1 MFYLSVKEV
10 FKVPAGLERT
20 IVNSLVLVTYRC
32 SKHLLVGDR
41 LVFFGKVT
49 QVNPFIMALDDCSPT
64 GHLPECDMSNLRT
77 KDFSNQCGEIAHSCR
92 CEKNHG
98 PGTVWQ
104 TGIFDCYT
112 CSCSDDSTCTT
123 SCSFHYTCAV
133 IPTVGLGVIL
143 SILLLF
149 GLLCCIWSKKRTSKD
164 AELEEPL
171 VPMEVNHVAINTQ
184 PVVMMS
190 QTGEPLLVKVA
201 YVQ

>member
-1 MFYLSVKEV
+1 MKEV
-10 FKVPAGLERT
+10 FRVPVGLETT

-64 GHLPECDMSNLRT
+64 GHLPDCDLSNLRS
-77 KDFSNQCGEIAHSCR
+77 KDFSTQCAEIAHSCK

-112 CSCSDDSTCTT
+112 CHCSDDSTCTT
-123 SCSFHYTCAV
+123 SCSFNPTCAV
-133 IPTVGLGVIL
+133 LPIVGLGVTS

-149 GLLCCIWSKKRTSKD
+149 GLLGCIWAKKKTSKD
-164 AELEEPL
+164 CELEETL
-171 VPMEVNHVAINTQ
+171 LPMDANPVMVNTQ